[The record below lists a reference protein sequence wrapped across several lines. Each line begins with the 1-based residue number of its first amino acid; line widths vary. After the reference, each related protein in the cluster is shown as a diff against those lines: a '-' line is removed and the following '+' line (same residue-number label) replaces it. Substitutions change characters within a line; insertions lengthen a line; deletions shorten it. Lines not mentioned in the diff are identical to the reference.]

1 MYGEEFNLP
10 EQNLKS
16 LRKNK
21 QFLKSVSESISL
33 VAQSY
38 AWDIKSKNWL
48 DNPDINN
55 DQLPQSLSQVRLY
68 KMAKSALAFG
78 LCTEF
83 DSLVAMYENLVEHGW
98 NFKDEGFWSA
108 KNNCSQTKF

>member
-1 MYGEEFNLP
+1 
-10 EQNLKS
+10 
-16 LRKNK
+16 
-21 QFLKSVSESISL
+21 
-33 VAQSY
+33 
-38 AWDIKSKNWL
+38 
-48 DNPDINN
+48 
-55 DQLPQSLSQVRLY
+55 
-68 KMAKSALAFG
+68 MAKSALAFG